1 MTVKISIYDFFA
13 NTIPGA
19 FYLTTIAYVCS
30 SFGLIA
36 IDFQALSGF
45 SLIQALV
52 IAVAAYILGII
63 IDPIAGLWYRLF
75 KPKNISSVVLE
86 EFRSSHSN
94 LCLKF
99 QDKDWPVLLAYLR
112 RVNAGAVDNIERFNA
127 TNIMMRNISFDFAIL
142 SLVEV
147 IQFFRTASLWHL
159 VLGLALIAASV
170 ISIQRAVK
178 FARWFYL
185 ANYEAVLAQG
195 LESSDLLTRESE
207 KSTTPRGTEGSIK
220 N

>member
-1 MTVKISIYDFFA
+1 MTIKISIYDFFA
-13 NTIPGA
+13 YTIPGA
-19 FYLTTIAYVCS
+19 FYVLTIAYVCS
-30 SFGLIA
+30 FLGLIA

-63 IDPIAGLWYRLF
+63 LDPIAGRWYRLF

-86 EFRSSHSN
+86 EFKSSHSN
-94 LCLKF
+94 LCIKF

-112 RVNAGAVDNIERFNA
+112 RVNAEAADNIERFNV

-159 VLGLALIAASV
+159 VLSLALIAASV
-170 ISIQRAVK
+170 ISIQRAIK

-185 ANYEAVLAQG
+185 SNYEAVVAQG
-195 LESSDLLTRESE
+195 LQASDLLTREQE
-207 KSTTPRGTEGSIK
+207 KSTTPREPEGSTK